1 MDVKVIHEKIR
12 SLVDSVEEEKHE
24 LRGKT
29 RDIYVIQRYTRDNN
43 GELEEIYISSPQ
55 VNISLVINSK
65 GLSSVTYVK
74 DGKIEGKNLNN
85 EEIEKI
91 VEEIVKLLSS

>member
-1 MDVKVIHEKIR
+1 MDVKVIHERIR
-12 SLVDSVEEEKHE
+12 SLVDIVDEEKHE

-29 RDIYVIQRYTRDNN
+29 KNVFIIQRYTRESDN
-43 GELEEIYISSPQ
+43 ELEEIYISSPE

-65 GLSSVTYVK
+65 GTSSVTYVK
-74 DGKIEGKNLNN
+74 DGEIEGKNLNE

-91 VEEIVKLLSS
+91 VSEIEKILS